1 MTTIWFGVLGPLE
14 VRADGCRI
22 GLNGPRQERALAAL
36 LLGAGAVVT
45 FDELVDAVWERPPA
59 TARRQVQ
66 DLVGRL
72 RRDLAGAGAAADLIT
87 TRGSGYLL
95 RPESAEIDAYGFEQL
110 LAQARQEPDPLA
122 AAKVYR
128 EALRLW
134 RGEPLAGLGSP
145 RLERSARIWQERHL
159 LAWEECLEAELS
171 LPGARDVTAELAAL
185 ADRHPFR
192 EPLVDLLMR
201 ALDGAGRRPEALAAY
216 HRLRLRLSEE
226 LGLDPGPRLQDR
238 YAAMLHSDP
247 APPRSATPAVPAPAQ
262 LPLAGHGFA
271 GRGVEL
277 ARLHALLPDD
287 PDGATT
293 VVAVVGTGGVGK
305 TTLAVHFAHRVARRF
320 PDGQLYVN
328 LRGFDPG
335 GTALAT
341 ADAVRGFLGA
351 LGVPADRVP
360 ADEQAGVALYRSLL
374 AGRRMLVLLDNARDA
389 TQVRPLLP
397 GSAGTMVLVTSR
409 DRLAGLVVAEGAHPV
424 TLGVLTAAESR
435 EVLARRLGPLR
446 LAAEPD
452 AVAEIVARCAGL
464 PLALRVVA
472 ARAALQ
478 PDFPLRR
485 IAGDLGEGEVLDALG
500 ADDSATDPRS
510 VLSWSYRLLSAPAAR
525 LFRLLGL
532 HPGPDWTLDAAAAA
546 AGVPVDQARRSTA
559 ELVGAHLVV
568 QHQPGRYTCHDLL
581 RAYAAEL
588 ATTEPDDRRQAAR
601 QRLLDHYLHTAFA
614 ADRLLL
620 AGRRPIELAS
630 PGAGVPVRSFD
641 DIEQAQA
648 WLDAEHAVLVGAVA
662 AAESWGCD
670 VHVRQLAWSLATYLQ
685 RRGHWRDWTATQEA
699 AVRAARRLGDRAG
712 QADTH
717 RGLGRALALLGRHDG
732 AMAQLDAALALFV
745 ELADPVG
752 QTDTHLGMS
761 WVRERQTRLPEAV
774 SHARQALALSTAD
787 GYVRGQASAL
797 NSLGWYHTV
806 LGDHEQALS
815 CCEQSLALHRRG
827 GDLRGQAEALDSA
840 GYAHLRLGRHER
852 AVDCYGQ
859 ALELFRRLGD
869 RYLEAYM
876 LDRIGDGH
884 AEAGA
889 AVEAARCWRAAVVI
903 LAELGH
909 PDEAETRRKL
919 DPD

>member
-1 MTTIWFGVLGPLE
+1 MWFGVLGPLE
-14 VRADGCRI
+14 VRAGGSRI

-36 LLGAGAVVT
+36 LLGAGAVAT

-72 RRDLAGAGAAADLIT
+72 RRDLTGAGAATDLIT

-95 RPESAEIDAYGFEQL
+95 RPELAEIDAYGFEQL

-145 RLERSARIWQERHL
+145 KLERAGRIWQERQL
-159 LAWEECLEAELS
+159 LAWEECLRAELS
-171 LPGARDVTAELAAL
+171 LPGVPDVTAELAAL
-185 ADRHPFR
+185 VERHPFR

-201 ALDGAGRRPEALAAY
+201 ALDAAGRRPEALAAY

-238 YAAMLHSDP
+238 YAAMLHTDP
-247 APPRSATPAVPAPAQ
+247 APPRSAAPTVPGPAQ
-262 LPLAGHGFA
+262 LPLDGHGFA
-271 GRGVEL
+271 GRGAEL
-277 ARLHALLPDD
+277 ARLHALLPHD
-287 PDGATT
+287 PDTATT
-293 VVAVVGTGGVGK
+293 VVAVIGTGGVGK
-305 TTLAVHFAHRVARRF
+305 TALAVHWAHRVAGRF

-328 LRGFDPG
+328 LRGFDPS
-335 GTALAT
+335 GTALAAT
-341 ADAVRGFLGA
+341 DAVRGFLDA
-351 LGVPADRVP
+351 LGVPADRIP
-360 ADEQAGVALYRSLL
+360 ADEQARVALYRSLL

-389 TQVRPLLP
+389 AQVRPLLP
-397 GSAGTMVLVTSR
+397 GSAGSMVLVTSR
-409 DRLAGLVVAEGAHPV
+409 DRLAGLVAAEGAHPLA
-424 TLGVLTAAESR
+424 LGVLTAPAAR
-435 EVLARRLGPLR
+435 EVLARRLGSPR
-446 LAAEPD
+446 LAAEPE
-452 AVAEIVARCAGL
+452 AVDEIVARCAGL

-485 IAGDLGEGEVLDALG
+485 IAADLADGGVLDALG
-500 ADDSATDPRS
+500 ADDWATDPRS
-510 VLSWSYRLLSAPAAR
+510 VLSWSYRLLTDPAAR

-532 HPGPDWTLDAAAAA
+532 HPGPDWTLRAAAAV
-546 AGVPVDQARRSTA
+546 AGLPVDRTRRLTA
-559 ELVGAHLVV
+559 ELVGAHLVAE
-568 QHQPGRYTCHDLL
+568 HQPGRYTCHDLL

-588 ATTEPDDRRQAAR
+588 ARTEPVDQRDAAQR
-601 QRLLDHYLHTAFA
+601 RLLDHYLHTAFG

-630 PGAGVPVRSFD
+630 PEPGVPVHPFD
-641 DIEQAQA
+641 DIEQAQT
-648 WLDAEHAVLVGAVA
+648 WLDAEHTVLVGAVS
-662 AAESWGCD
+662 AAESWGLD
-670 VHVRQLAWSLATYLQ
+670 RHARQLAWSLATFLQ
-685 RRGHWRDWTATQEA
+685 RRGYWRDWTATQEA

-717 RGLGRALALLGRHDG
+717 RGLGRALALLGRHDE
-732 AMAQLDAALALFV
+732 ALAQLDSALVLFV

-761 WVRERQTRLPEAV
+761 WVRERQTRLAEAV
-774 SHARQALALSTAD
+774 AHARQALSLSMAD
-787 GYVRGQASAL
+787 GYARGQANAL

-806 LGDHEQALS
+806 LGEHEQALS
-815 CCEQSLALHRRG
+815 YCEQSLALHRHG

-840 GYAHLRLGRHER
+840 GYAQLRLGRHEL
-852 AVDCYGQ
+852 AVASYGQ

-889 AVEAARCWRAAVVI
+889 AEQAAGSWRAALVI

-909 PDEAETRRKL
+909 PDEAKTRQKL
-919 DPD
+919 ASP